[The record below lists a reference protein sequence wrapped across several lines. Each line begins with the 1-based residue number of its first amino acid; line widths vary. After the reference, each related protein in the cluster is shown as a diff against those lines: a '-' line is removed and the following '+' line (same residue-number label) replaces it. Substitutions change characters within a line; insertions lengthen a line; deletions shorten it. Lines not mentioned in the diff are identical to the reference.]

1 MPKATPMM
9 LIRCLR
15 SIVLVF
21 VLTAQLLSQQV
32 LTGIAVRTNSLR
44 TITAT
49 INDLVFLPDSITIFA
64 GDSVRFSLASIH
76 DAVEVSEATWLANGN
91 TSNGGFQVPFGGG
104 LVVPAILGVGVHYY
118 VCTPHAASGMKGRIF
133 VTSATGVLDVHII
146 TPTDFQ
152 LFQNYPNP
160 FNPSTTVAYQ
170 LSSSAMVIIAVYN
183 PIGQLVRV
191 LYVGE
196 APPGRHTIVWNSKDY
211 TGRTVESGVYFYR
224 LQAGSFTATRKLIL
238 LR

>member
-91 TSNGGFQVPFGGG
+91 TSNG
-104 LVVPAILGVGVHYY
+104 
-118 VCTPHAASGMKGRIF
+118 
-133 VTSATGVLDVHII
+133 
-146 TPTDFQ
+146 
-152 LFQNYPNP
+152 
-160 FNPSTTVAYQ
+160 
-170 LSSSAMVIIAVYN
+170 
-183 PIGQLVRV
+183 
-191 LYVGE
+191 
-196 APPGRHTIVWNSKDY
+196 
-211 TGRTVESGVYFYR
+211 
-224 LQAGSFTATRKLIL
+224 
-238 LR
+238 